1 MNGSNMLNIE
11 FANAINAFEPILDY
25 RHNESDNK
33 KFLFH
38 FVIFN
43 RLLEMF
49 LGVVLT
55 NPRL

>member
-1 MNGSNMLNIE
+1 MNGSNIE

-25 RHNESDNK
+25 WHNESDNK

-49 LGVVLT
+49 LDVVLT

>member
-1 MNGSNMLNIE
+1 MLNIE

-25 RHNESDNK
+25 WHNESDNK
-33 KFLFH
+33 QFLFH

-49 LGVVLT
+49 LDVVLT